1 MLVGIST
8 REGVCSKQTKSSL
21 SKTSR
26 KKWLV
31 LSKKSEHIFGCLRFQ
46 IDPFSSS
53 IEQLDFHFRATHIR
67 NSTTYCFLI
76 NFCCKA
82 RLHFFF
88 LRSEKIN
95 CIFYASRVSHFLSQL
110 AFRRCIDTYLQLVK
124 KMDLLAVVQ
133 FSFHMINKRR
143 LASEGCL
150 LHISMRVNASRGGA
164 TFLGKGVN
172 YLIKGP
178 LLAYIAKNSV
188 KCTTYLFELGRH
200 GRAPFA
206 TPLNASRMGPS
217 LAAPKLFEYYWKGA
231 GTFRNEFFCI
241 DWLEIGSDKA

>member
-1 MLVGIST
+1 MFSEGSRYNQKFHFFLHISKLCLWEFQ
-8 REGVCSKQTKSSL
+8 RVRGSVANKQKVL
-21 SKTSR
+21 WAKR
-26 KKWLV
+26 AEKKWLV

-88 LRSEKIN
+88 AVRKKIN
-95 CIFYASRVSHFLSQL
+95 CIFYASGVSHFLSQL

-124 KMDLLAVVQ
+124 KLDLLAVVQ

-150 LHISMRVNASRGGA
+150 LHISMQVNASRGGA
-164 TFLGKGVN
+164 TSLSKGV
-172 YLIKGP
+172 YHQIKGP
-178 LLAYIAKNSV
+178 IFAKLTKTSV
-188 KCTTYLFELGRH
+188 KSALYALFLANYMRYVRALHPLSTLSRRH
-200 GRAPFA
+200 WTQVEWAHP
-206 TPLNASRMGPS
+206 
-217 LAAPKLFEYYWKGA
+217 
-231 GTFRNEFFCI
+231 
-241 DWLEIGSDKA
+241 

>member
-1 MLVGIST
+1 MT
-8 REGVCSKQTKSSL
+8 CSF
-21 SKTSR
+21 
-26 KKWLV
+26 KK
-31 LSKKSEHIFGCLRFQ
+31 KKSEHIFGCLRFQ

-88 LRSEKIN
+88 LCGQKKKIN
-95 CIFYASRVSHFLSQL
+95 CIFYASGVSHFLSQL

-124 KMDLLAVVQ
+124 KLDLLAVVQ

-150 LHISMRVNASRGGA
+150 LHISMQVNASRGGA
-164 TFLGKGVN
+164 TSQNKRVHHLN
-172 YLIKGP
+172 
-178 LLAYIAKNSV
+178 
-188 KCTTYLFELGRH
+188 
-200 GRAPFA
+200 RA
-206 TPLNASRMGPS
+206 
-217 LAAPKLFEYYWKGA
+217 
-231 GTFRNEFFCI
+231 
-241 DWLEIGSDKA
+241 